1 MDCGTALVLQSSLPV
16 TDTVTAYDTV
26 STTLTYASG
35 WTDIFT
41 TIGESKGC
49 PVTSCELR
57 DATCTDTI
65 PAVNS
70 NFWITSTGTP
80 WALYAKRDNAN
91 GWDAITFCYRCLGT
105 A

>member
-1 MDCGTALVLQSSLPV
+1 MDCGTALTTQASAPANALA
-16 TDTVTAYDTV
+16 TVTTYDSVT
-26 STTLTYASG
+26 TTLTYASG

-57 DATCTDTI
+57 TSDCSNSLADTVNVYI
-65 PAVNS
+65 NS
-70 NFWITSTGTP
+70 NRP
-80 WALYAKRDNAN
+80 WGLTAKRNNVN
-91 GWDAITFCYRCLGT
+91 GWDAETFCYRCIGT